1 MLCII
6 QKKAVTLQSFCKR
19 KQRSYNKMKY
29 NYEYEIKYQ
38 EVDGEKKLRLFNL
51 ENYLLEV
58 AGTVADDLGFGIA
71 ALHPRG
77 LTWILTRLSVEMY
90 ELPTHCQQV
99 RFETWIESNSHML
112 STRDFRIYAK
122 PSEFS
127 HQPSDEWILI
137 GQCKSVWA
145 VLDLEKREIVN
156 IFDDPMF
163 ADCVDGEVIE
173 MSRVRMTTI
182 PEPTG
187 CETHKVVYSDI
198 DYNGH
203 CNSCRYLQAMTD
215 AYLPDYYGKKVRLD
229 INYSKEA
236 IAGETLQTL
245 YLVTPDGVQ
254 YQLKNE
260 AGETS
265 CSAKISIS

>member
-1 MLCII
+1 
-6 QKKAVTLQSFCKR
+6 
-19 KQRSYNKMKY
+19 MKY

-38 EVDGEKKLRLFNL
+38 EVDAKKKLRLFNL
-51 ENYLLEV
+51 ENYILEV
-58 AGTVADDLGFGIA
+58 AGTVADELGFGIA
-71 ALHPRG
+71 NLHPRG

-90 ELPTHCQQV
+90 ELPTHCQKV
-99 RFETWIESNSHML
+99 RFETWIESNAHML
-112 STRDFRIYAK
+112 STRNFRIYSGDK
-122 PSEFS
+122 
-127 HQPSDEWILI
+127 LI

-163 ADCVDGEVIE
+163 EDCVDGEVIE
-173 MSRVRMTTI
+173 MARVRMTTI

-187 CETHKVVYSDI
+187 CVAHKVAYSDI

-229 INYSKEA
+229 INYQKEA
-236 IAGETLQTL
+236 MLGENLQTL
-245 YLVTPDGVQ
+245 YLVAPDGVQ
-254 YQLKNE
+254 YQLKNA

-265 CSAKISIS
+265 CSAKISIE

>member
-1 MLCII
+1 
-6 QKKAVTLQSFCKR
+6 
-19 KQRSYNKMKY
+19 MKY

-38 EVDGEKKLRLFNL
+38 EVDGKKKLRLYNL

-58 AGTVADDLGFGIA
+58 AGTVADELGFGIA
-71 ALHPRG
+71 KLHPRG

-90 ELPTHCQQV
+90 ELPTHCEKV
-99 RFETWIESNSHML
+99 RFETWIESNAHML
-112 STRDFRIYAK
+112 STRDFRIYSGDK
-122 PSEFS
+122 
-127 HQPSDEWILI
+127 LI

-163 ADCVDGEVIE
+163 EGCVDGEVIE
-173 MSRVRMTTI
+173 MNRIRMTTI

-187 CETHKVVYSDI
+187 IVPHKVVYSDI

-229 INYSKEA
+229 INYQKEA
-236 IAGETLQTL
+236 MLGEELQTL
-245 YLVTPDGVQ
+245 YLVTEDGVQ
-254 YQLKNE
+254 YQQKNQH
-260 AGETS
+260 GETS
-265 CSAKISIS
+265 CSAKVSF

>member
-1 MLCII
+1 
-6 QKKAVTLQSFCKR
+6 
-19 KQRSYNKMKY
+19 MKY

-58 AGTVADDLGFGIA
+58 AGTVADELGFGIA

-90 ELPTHCQQV
+90 ELPTHCEKV
-99 RFETWIESNSHML
+99 RFETWIESNAHML
-112 STRDFRIYAK
+112 STRNFRIYSGDK
-122 PSEFS
+122 
-127 HQPSDEWILI
+127 LI

-145 VLDLEKREIVN
+145 VLDLAKREIVN

-163 ADCVDGEVIE
+163 ANCVDGEVID
-173 MSRVRMTTI
+173 MPRIRMTTI

-187 CETHKVVYSDI
+187 IVPHKVVYSDI

-215 AYLPDYYGKKVRLD
+215 AYLPDYYGKKGRLD
-229 INYSKEA
+229 INYQKEA
-236 IAGETLQTL
+236 MLGEELQTL
-245 YLVTPDGVQ
+245 YLVTEDGVQ
-254 YQLKNE
+254 YQQKNSH
-260 AGETS
+260 GETS
-265 CSAKISIS
+265 CSAKITLL

>member
-1 MLCII
+1 
-6 QKKAVTLQSFCKR
+6 
-19 KQRSYNKMKY
+19 MKY
-29 NYEYEIKYQ
+29 NYNFEIKYQ
-38 EVDGEKKLRLFNL
+38 EVDGQRKLRLFNL

-58 AGTVADDLGFGIA
+58 AGLVADELGFGIR
-71 ALHPRG
+71 ALHPMG

-90 ELPTHCQQV
+90 ELPTHCERV
-99 RFETWIESNSHML
+99 RFETWIESNAHML
-112 STRDFRIYAK
+112 STRNFRIYSGEK
-122 PSEFS
+122 
-127 HQPSDEWILI
+127 LI

-163 ADCVDGEVIE
+163 ENCVDGEVID
-173 MSRVRMTTI
+173 MPRVRMTTI

-187 CETHKVVYSDI
+187 SMPHKIVYSDI

-215 AYLPDYYGKKVRLD
+215 AYLPDYYGKKIRLD

-236 IAGETLQTL
+236 MLGEEMQIF
-245 YLVTPDGVQ
+245 YLVTDDGVQ
-254 YQLKNE
+254 YQMKNK

-265 CSAKISIS
+265 CSAKITIS

>member
-1 MLCII
+1 
-6 QKKAVTLQSFCKR
+6 
-19 KQRSYNKMKY
+19 MKY

-38 EVDGEKKLRLFNL
+38 EVDGEKKIRLFNL

-71 ALHPRG
+71 NLHPKG

-90 ELPTHCQQV
+90 EMPTHCEKV
-99 RFETWIESNSHML
+99 RFETWIESNAHML
-112 STRDFRIYAK
+112 STRDFRIYSGDK
-122 PSEFS
+122 
-127 HQPSDEWILI
+127 LI

-163 ADCVDGEVIE
+163 EGCVDGEVIE
-173 MSRVRMTTI
+173 MNRIRMTTI

-187 CETHKVVYSDI
+187 IVPHKVVYSDI

-215 AYLPDYYGKKVRLD
+215 AYLPAYYGKKVRLD
-229 INYSKEA
+229 INYQKEA
-236 IAGETLQTL
+236 MLGEELQTL
-245 YLVTPDGVQ
+245 YLVTEDGVQ
-254 YQLKNE
+254 YQQKNPH
-260 AGETS
+260 GETS
-265 CSAKISIS
+265 CSAKITIL

>member
-1 MLCII
+1 
-6 QKKAVTLQSFCKR
+6 
-19 KQRSYNKMKY
+19 MKY

-38 EVDGEKKLRLFNL
+38 EVDGRKRLRLFNL

-58 AGTVADDLGFGIA
+58 AGTVADELGFGIR
-71 ALHPRG
+71 ALHPMG

-90 ELPTHCQQV
+90 ELPTHCERV

-112 STRDFRIYAK
+112 STRNFRIYTSPH
-122 PSEFS
+122 PSPKERETS
-127 HQPSDEWILI
+127 PLCGDGREVWTLI
-137 GQCKSVWA
+137 GQCKTVWA
-145 VLDLEKREIVN
+145 VLDMEKREIVN

-163 ADCVDGEVIE
+163 ENCVDGEVID
-173 MSRVRMTTI
+173 MPRVRMTTI

-187 CETHKVVYSDI
+187 SMPHKIVYSDI

-215 AYLPDYYGKKVRLD
+215 AYLPDYYGKKIRLD

-236 IAGETLQTL
+236 MLGEEMHIY
-245 YLVTPDGVQ
+245 YLVTDDGVQ
-254 YQLKNE
+254 YQMKNK

-265 CSAKISIS
+265 CSAKLSIGDW

>member
-1 MLCII
+1 
-6 QKKAVTLQSFCKR
+6 
-19 KQRSYNKMKY
+19 MKY

-58 AGTVADDLGFGIA
+58 AGTVADELGFGIA

-90 ELPTHCQQV
+90 ELPTHCEKV
-99 RFETWIESNSHML
+99 RFETWIESNAHML
-112 STRDFRIYAK
+112 STRNFRIYSGDK
-122 PSEFS
+122 
-127 HQPSDEWILI
+127 LI

-145 VLDLEKREIVN
+145 VLDLAKREIVN

-163 ADCVDGEVIE
+163 ANCVDGEVIE
-173 MSRVRMTTI
+173 MNRVRMTTI

-187 CETHKVVYSDI
+187 IVPHKVVYSDI

-229 INYSKEA
+229 INYQKEA
-236 IAGETLQTL
+236 MLGEELQTL
-245 YLVTPDGVQ
+245 YLVTEDGVQ
-254 YQLKNE
+254 YQQKNSH
-260 AGETS
+260 GETS
-265 CSAKISIS
+265 CSAKITLL

>member
-1 MLCII
+1 
-6 QKKAVTLQSFCKR
+6 
-19 KQRSYNKMKY
+19 MKY
-29 NYEYEIKYQ
+29 NYECEIKYQ
-38 EVDGEKKLRLFNL
+38 EVDAKKKLRLFNL
-51 ENYLLEV
+51 ENYILEV
-58 AGTVADDLGFGIA
+58 AGTVADELGFGIA
-71 ALHPRG
+71 NLHPRG

-90 ELPTHCQQV
+90 ELPTHCQRV
-99 RFETWIESNSHML
+99 RFETWIESNAHML
-112 STRDFRIYAK
+112 STRNFRIYSGDK
-122 PSEFS
+122 
-127 HQPSDEWILI
+127 LI

-163 ADCVDGEVIE
+163 EGCVDGEVIE
-173 MSRVRMTTI
+173 MARVRMTTI

-187 CETHKVVYSDI
+187 CVAHKVSYSDI

-229 INYSKEA
+229 INYQKEA
-236 IAGETLQTL
+236 MLGENLQTL
-245 YLVTPDGVQ
+245 YLVAPDGVQ
-254 YQLKNE
+254 YQLKNA

-265 CSAKISIS
+265 CSAKITLAG

>member
-1 MLCII
+1 
-6 QKKAVTLQSFCKR
+6 
-19 KQRSYNKMKY
+19 MKY
-29 NYEYEIKYQ
+29 NYEYKIKYQ

-71 ALHPRG
+71 KLHPRG

-90 ELPTHCQQV
+90 ELPTHCQSV
-99 RFETWIESNSHML
+99 RFETWIESNAHML
-112 STRDFRIYAK
+112 STRDFRIYTGDK
-122 PSEFS
+122 
-127 HQPSDEWILI
+127 LI

-156 IFDDPMF
+156 LFDDPMF
-163 ADCVDGEVIE
+163 EGCVDGEVIE

-187 CETHKVVYSDI
+187 CVPHKIVYSDI
-198 DYNGH
+198 DYNDH

-215 AYLPDYYGKKVRLD
+215 AWLPDYYGKKVRLD
-229 INYSKEA
+229 INYQKEA
-236 IAGETLQTL
+236 MLGETLQTH
-245 YLVTPDGVQ
+245 YLVTSDGVQ
-254 YQLKNE
+254 YQQKNSL
-260 AGETS
+260 GETS
-265 CSAKISIS
+265 CSAKITIV

>member
-1 MLCII
+1 
-6 QKKAVTLQSFCKR
+6 
-19 KQRSYNKMKY
+19 MKY

-58 AGTVADDLGFGIA
+58 AGTVADDLGFGIQV
-71 ALHPRG
+71 LHPRG

-90 ELPTHCQQV
+90 ELPTHCQKV
-99 RFETWIESNSHML
+99 RFETWIESNAHML
-112 STRDFRIYAK
+112 STRNFRIYK
-122 PSEFS
+122 QGRDE
-127 HQPSDEWILI
+127 EWILI

-156 IFDDPMF
+156 CFDDPMF
-163 ADCVDGEVIE
+163 EGCVDGEVIE
-173 MSRVRMTTI
+173 MPRVRMTTI

-187 CETHKVVYSDI
+187 CEPHTIVDSDI

-215 AYLPDYYGKKVRLD
+215 AYLPAYYGRKVRLD

-236 IAGETLQTL
+236 MLGETLQTC
-245 YLVTPDGVQ
+245 YLVTEEGVQ
-254 YQLKNE
+254 YQQKNE

-265 CSAKISIS
+265 CSAKISMN